1 MKKILRM
8 IWSGILLI
16 LSHSGPF
23 AERAVSEGL
32 CNFGGQG
39 RDRYGR

>member
-1 MKKILRM
+1 MRVLRKIWEKVMFLLG
-8 IWSGILLI
+8 SKNDVCKQAVDDGI
-16 LSHSGPF
+16 
-23 AERAVSEGL
+23 